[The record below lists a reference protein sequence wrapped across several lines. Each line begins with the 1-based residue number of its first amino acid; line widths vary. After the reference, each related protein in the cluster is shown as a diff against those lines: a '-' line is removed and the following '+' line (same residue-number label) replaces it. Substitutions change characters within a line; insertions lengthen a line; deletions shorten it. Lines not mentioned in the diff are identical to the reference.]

1 MTRARLLRL
10 RARVLWV
17 VVLSL
22 ALVAVPS
29 AGMAAEIKDVPK
41 DHWAYQAV
49 KTLVEKGYLAVYGDG
64 TFQGAKPVDRYTLAV
79 VIAKI
84 LREIETG
91 KVGATPEDVDLLRKL
106 SGEFRQELVQVANDM
121 NIFKKSLDEQ
131 GKAQAVLREDLAK
144 LTFTQRQMRS
154 EVEKMIADIAAS
166 TEKTIAAADQR
177 ARQAEDRLAARI
189 DGSEQR
195 IGRLADDVARGFD
208 NTQSSLKDLGARM
221 DAGDASLGGRL
232 DAHDAKLV
240 QLDEDL
246 SAAILRLTA
255 LEPQVALVTE
265 SLVAAKKDLGKS
277 IDTLRLDLE
286 GARGDILALRKD
298 LGVAQGD
305 ILALRKDIGAL
316 SSAVDA
322 RVAELGARDAKLEKD
337 LGVLAGRTLTLEES
351 LTTERAARISTD
363 TSLQTALTDLAQDLA
378 AHKAQTAKDVDS
390 LRKENGLLK
399 VLLAAVAILGLVVK

>member
-1 MTRARLLRL
+1 MSTRTLLGL
-10 RARVLWV
+10 PAKTLC
-17 VVLSL
+17 VVLLSV

-49 KTLVEKGYLAVYGDG
+49 KALVDKGYLAVYGDG

-91 KVGATPEDVDLLRKL
+91 KVGATPEDVELLRKL
-106 SGEFRQELVQVANDM
+106 SGEFRQELVQIANELG
-121 NIFKKSLDEQ
+121 IFKKSLDEQ
-131 GKAQAVLREDLAK
+131 SRAQAVMREDLAR

-154 EVEKMIADIAAS
+154 EVEKMIADITAS
-166 TEKTIAAADQR
+166 TEKSIAAADQR
-177 ARQAEDRLAARI
+177 ARQAEDRLSARI
-189 DGSEQR
+189 DENEQH

-208 NTQSSLKDLGARM
+208 NTRASLKELADRM
-221 DAGDASLGGRL
+221 DASDKGLAGRL
-232 DAHDAKLV
+232 DAHDTKLA

-246 SAAILRLTA
+246 SAAILRLST
-255 LEPQVALVTE
+255 LEPQVAMVTEGLVT
-265 SLVAAKKDLGKS
+265 AKRDLGKS
-277 IDTLRLDLE
+277 IETLRLDL
-286 GARGDILALRKD
+286 GAARGDILALRKD
-298 LGVAQGD
+298 V
-305 ILALRKDIGAL
+305 GAL
-316 SSAVDA
+316 ASTLDA
-322 RVAELGARDAKLEKD
+322 RVAELGARDAKMEKD
-337 LGVLAGRTLTLEES
+337 IGAVAGKTLSLEES
-351 LTTERAARISTD
+351 LATERAARISTD
-363 TSLQTALTDLAQDLA
+363 TSLQTALTDLASDLA

>member
-1 MTRARLLRL
+1 MSTRTLLGL
-10 RARVLWV
+10 PAKTLC
-17 VVLSL
+17 VVLLSV

-49 KTLVEKGYLAVYGDG
+49 KALVDKGYLAVYGDG
-64 TFQGAKPVDRYTLAV
+64 TFQGGKPVDRYTLAV

-91 KVGATPEDVDLLRKL
+91 KVGATPEDVELLRKL
-106 SGEFRQELVQVANDM
+106 SGEFREELVQTANELG
-121 NIFKKSLDEQ
+121 IFKKSLDEQ
-131 GKAQAVLREDLAK
+131 SRAQAVMREDLAR

-154 EVEKMIADIAAS
+154 EVEKMIADITAS
-166 TEKTIAAADQR
+166 TEKSIAAADQR
-177 ARQAEDRLAARI
+177 ARQAEDRLSARI
-189 DGSEQR
+189 DENEQH

-208 NTQSSLKDLGARM
+208 NTQASLKELADRM
-221 DAGDASLGGRL
+221 DASDKGLAGRL
-232 DAHDAKLV
+232 DAHDTKLA

-246 SAAILRLTA
+246 SAAILRLST

-265 SLVAAKKDLGKS
+265 GLVTAKRDLGKS
-277 IDTLRLDLE
+277 IETLRLDL
-286 GARGDILALRKD
+286 GAARGDILALRKD
-298 LGVAQGD
+298 LGA
-305 ILALRKDIGAL
+305 LASTL
-316 SSAVDA
+316 DA

-337 LGVLAGRTLTLEES
+337 LGAVAGKTLSLEES
-351 LTTERAARISTD
+351 LATERAARISTD
-363 TSLQTALTDLAQDLA
+363 TSLQTAVTDLASDLA

>member
-1 MTRARLLRL
+1 MSTRTLLGL
-10 RARVLWV
+10 PAKTLC
-17 VVLSL
+17 VVLLSV

-49 KTLVEKGYLAVYGDG
+49 KALVDKGYLAVYGDG
-64 TFQGAKPVDRYTLAV
+64 TFQGGKPVDRYTLAV

-91 KVGATPEDVDLLRKL
+91 KVGATPEDVELLRKL
-106 SGEFRQELVQVANDM
+106 SGEFRQELVQIANELG
-121 NIFKKSLDEQ
+121 IFKKSLDEQ
-131 GKAQAVLREDLAK
+131 SRAQAVMREDLAR

-166 TEKTIAAADQR
+166 TEKSIAAADQR
-177 ARQAEDRLAARI
+177 ARQAEDRLSARI
-189 DGSEQR
+189 DENKQN

-208 NTQSSLKDLGARM
+208 NTRASLKELADRM
-221 DAGDASLGGRL
+221 DASDKGLAGRL
-232 DAHDAKLV
+232 DAHDTKLA

-246 SAAILRLTA
+246 SAAILRLST

-265 SLVAAKKDLGKS
+265 GLVTAKRDLGKS
-277 IDTLRLDLE
+277 IETLRLDL
-286 GARGDILALRKD
+286 GAARGDILALRKD
-298 LGVAQGD
+298 V
-305 ILALRKDIGAL
+305 GAL
-316 SSAVDA
+316 ASTLDA
-322 RVAELGARDAKLEKD
+322 RVAELGARDAKMEKD
-337 LGVLAGRTLTLEES
+337 LGAVAGKTLSLEES
-351 LTTERAARISTD
+351 LATERAARISTD
-363 TSLQTALTDLAQDLA
+363 TSLQTALTDLASDLA

>member
-1 MTRARLLRL
+1 MTRARLPRL

-22 ALVAVPS
+22 ALAAVPS
-29 AGMAAEIKDVPK
+29 GGMAAEIKDVPK

-64 TFQGAKPVDRYTLAV
+64 TFQGTKPVDRYTLAV

-84 LREIETG
+84 LREIESG
-91 KVGATPEDVDLLRKL
+91 KMGATPEDVELLRTL
-106 SGEFRQELVQVANDM
+106 SGEFRQELVQVANEM

-131 GKAQAVLREDLAK
+131 GKAQAVSREDLAK
-144 LTFTQRQMRS
+144 LTFTQQQMRS
-154 EVEKMIADIAAS
+154 EVEKMIADITAS
-166 TEKTIAAADQR
+166 TEKSIAAADQR

-189 DGSEQR
+189 DENEQR
-195 IGRLADDVARGFD
+195 VDRLADDVASGFD
-208 NTQSSLKDLGARM
+208 NTQSSLKDLAVRM
-221 DAGDASLGGRL
+221 GAGDKDLAGRL
-232 DAHDAKLV
+232 DAHDARLA

-246 SAAILRLTA
+246 SAAILRLST

-286 GARGDILALRKD
+286 GARGDILTLRKD
-298 LGVAQGD
+298 V
-305 ILALRKDIGAL
+305 GAL

-322 RVAELGARDAKLEKD
+322 RVAELGARDAELEKD

>member
-1 MTRARLLRL
+1 MSTRTLLGL
-10 RARVLWV
+10 PAKTLC
-17 VVLSL
+17 VVLLSV

-49 KTLVEKGYLAVYGDG
+49 KALVDKGYLAVYGDG
-64 TFQGAKPVDRYTLAV
+64 TFQGGKPVDRYTLAV

-91 KVGATPEDVDLLRKL
+91 KVGATPEDVELLRKL
-106 SGEFRQELVQVANDM
+106 SGEFREELVQIANELG
-121 NIFKKSLDEQ
+121 IFKKSLDEQ
-131 GKAQAVLREDLAK
+131 SRAQAVMREDLAR

-154 EVEKMIADIAAS
+154 EVEKMIADITAS
-166 TEKTIAAADQR
+166 TEKSIAAADQR
-177 ARQAEDRLAARI
+177 ARQAEDRLSARI
-189 DGSEQR
+189 DENEQH

-208 NTQSSLKDLGARM
+208 NTQASLKELADRM
-221 DAGDASLGGRL
+221 DASDKGLAGRL
-232 DAHDAKLV
+232 DAHDTKLA

-246 SAAILRLTA
+246 SAAILRLST

-265 SLVAAKKDLGKS
+265 GLVTAKRDLGKS
-277 IDTLRLDLE
+277 IETLRLDL
-286 GARGDILALRKD
+286 GAARGDILALRKD
-298 LGVAQGD
+298 LGA
-305 ILALRKDIGAL
+305 LASTL
-316 SSAVDA
+316 DA

-337 LGVLAGRTLTLEES
+337 LGAVAGKTLSLEES
-351 LTTERAARISTD
+351 LATERAARISTD
-363 TSLQTALTDLAQDLA
+363 TSLQTALTDLASDLA

>member
-1 MTRARLLRL
+1 MSTRTLLGL
-10 RARVLWV
+10 PAKTLC
-17 VVLSL
+17 VVLLSV

-49 KTLVEKGYLAVYGDG
+49 KALVDKGYLAVYGDG
-64 TFQGAKPVDRYTLAV
+64 TFQGGKPVDRYTLAV

-91 KVGATPEDVDLLRKL
+91 KVGATPEDVELLRKL
-106 SGEFRQELVQVANDM
+106 SGEFREELVQIANELG
-121 NIFKKSLDEQ
+121 IFKKSLDEQ
-131 GKAQAVLREDLAK
+131 SRTQAVMREDLAR

-154 EVEKMIADIAAS
+154 EVEKMIADITAS
-166 TEKTIAAADQR
+166 TEKSIAAADQR
-177 ARQAEDRLAARI
+177 ARQAEDRLSARI
-189 DGSEQR
+189 DENEQH

-208 NTQSSLKDLGARM
+208 NTQASLKDLADRM
-221 DAGDASLGGRL
+221 DASDKGLAGRL
-232 DAHDAKLV
+232 DAHDTKLA

-246 SAAILRLTA
+246 SAAILRLST

-265 SLVAAKKDLGKS
+265 GLVTAKRDLGKSIETLRLDLGKS
-277 IDTLRLDLE
+277 IDTLRLDL
-286 GARGDILALRKD
+286 GAARGDILALRKD
-298 LGVAQGD
+298 LGA
-305 ILALRKDIGAL
+305 LASTL
-316 SSAVDA
+316 DA

-337 LGVLAGRTLTLEES
+337 LGALAGKTLSLEES
-351 LTTERAARISTD
+351 LATERAARISTD
-363 TSLQTALTDLAQDLA
+363 TSLQTALTDLASDLA